1 MSHAPPVIEEI
12 SGFLVVRDDLVP
24 GGTKARILPSLMRGA
39 ASEYVYASPAYG
51 YAQVALAH
59 SAAATGKRG
68 TVFTAK
74 RNEPHA
80 RTWEAKRAGA
90 KIVMVP
96 NGYLSNVQ
104 AKARAYCLLTGAE
117 FLPFGLETPEFMA
130 GFAEVARSLPVT
142 PSEVWCA
149 AGSGT
154 LCRSLQMAWPDAVFH
169 AVQVGC
175 DPQAGRAIVHKAPEK
190 FEQDGKE
197 PPPFPSCSNYDAKV
211 WRFMRRHASPGA
223 LFWNVAA

>member
-1 MSHAPPVIEEI
+1 VNIAAPVLEECA
-12 SGFLVVRDDLVP
+12 GFLVVRDDLVP
-24 GGTKARILPSLMRGA
+24 GGTKARILPRLLQGA
-39 ASEYVYASPAYG
+39 AEEYVYASPAYG

-59 SAAATGKRG
+59 SAAAMGKRG

-74 RNEPHA
+74 RSEPHA
-80 RTWEAKRAGA
+80 RTWEAKKAGA

-96 NGYLSNVQ
+96 HGYLSNVQ
-104 AKARAYCLLTGAE
+104 AKARAYCQLTGAVL
-117 FLPFGLETPEFMA
+117 LPFGLDTPEFLE

-149 AGSGT
+149 AGSGV
-154 LCRSLQMAWPDAVFH
+154 LCRGLQMAWPDARVN

-175 DPQAGRAIVHKAPEK
+175 DPQAGAAKVYKAPEK

-211 WRFMRRHASPGA
+211 WRFMRRYASPGA